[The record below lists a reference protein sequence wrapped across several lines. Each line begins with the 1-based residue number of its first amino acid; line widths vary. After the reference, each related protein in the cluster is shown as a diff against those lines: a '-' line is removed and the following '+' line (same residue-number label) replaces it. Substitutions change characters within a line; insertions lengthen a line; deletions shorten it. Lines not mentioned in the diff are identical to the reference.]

1 MPQKIIVLIGKKGS
15 GKSTIAGIIKKLK
28 NNCEIKSFAE
38 PIKNICSILG
48 IKNENLYDPLKKEI
62 KFEDG
67 IFIGESGRTM
77 MQKIGT
83 IFRNNFDKNIFV
95 KIMIEKIKELLDE
108 EKMIIIDDCRFPNE
122 IEELKKVFN
131 NNIIFIKIEKKILGN
146 DKIDDK
152 KEIDNHESELF
163 IDELK
168 YDILIENILDSSKKF
183 DDNIKKLN
191 EIIKLII

>member
-1 MPQKIIVLIGKKGS
+1 MPQKIIVLIGNKGS

-95 KIMIEKIKELLDE
+95 TWKYSVVPFLMPLMLFYLLCIFYKVLMGQIYRLISQIFRIK
-108 EKMIIIDDCRFPNE
+108 
-122 IEELKKVFN
+122 
-131 NNIIFIKIEKKILGN
+131 
-146 DKIDDK
+146 
-152 KEIDNHESELF
+152 
-163 IDELK
+163 
-168 YDILIENILDSSKKF
+168 
-183 DDNIKKLN
+183 
-191 EIIKLII
+191 